1 MALSRRDVADRLHS
15 TAIHLLR
22 RLREVD
28 SASGVPPARLSVL
41 SVLVFR
47 GPASI
52 RELAAIEM
60 VRPPTM
66 TEIVKGLEADGLVS
80 RSANPDDARAVI
92 IRASARGERL
102 LKAARGRRLDVLENV
117 LEHAKPA
124 ELKTLDEASVIIERL
139 LQK

>member
-1 MALSRRDVADRLHS
+1 MGRSKRDVADRLHS

-22 RLREVD
+22 RLRDVD
-28 SASGVPPARLSVL
+28 SASGVPPGRLSAL

-47 GPASI
+47 GAASM
-52 RELAAIEM
+52 RELAKIEM

-92 IRASARGERL
+92 IRATMRGEKL
-102 LKAARGRRLDVLENV
+102 LKAARDRRLDVFEGLLNR
-117 LEHAKPA
+117 ANAA
-124 ELKTLDEASVIIERL
+124 ELKTLDQAGAVLERL
-139 LQK
+139 LNQ

>member
-1 MALSRRDVADRLHS
+1 MARSRRDVADRLHS

-28 SASGVPPARLSVL
+28 TSSGIPPGRLSAL

-52 RELAAIEM
+52 RELADIEM

-66 TEIVKGLEADGLVS
+66 TEIVHGLEADGLVS
-80 RSANPDDARAVI
+80 RSKNPQDARAVI
-92 IRASARGERL
+92 IRATARGERL
-102 LKAARGRRLDVLENV
+102 LQAARARRIDVFEGLLED
-117 LEHAKPA
+117 AKPA
-124 ELKTLDEASVIIERL
+124 ELKTLDEASSIVGRL
-139 LQK
+139 LQQ